1 MAIDKLFPRYLNK
14 DDDDRI
20 LKSVEL
26 SDALNIRVSNDDDG
40 NSGVIKNVKGNT
52 VVAYA
57 SASDTLP
64 SGTNRTI
71 GNVTN
76 MQKDEVYYFVYNS
89 NGDHTIYKYSVKLNR
104 ATKIY
109 QDSVLGFS
117 EKSFVKGDVIV
128 NQRNETLLYFT
139 DGKTAPKKINATKA
153 ERGGYPAD
161 YSEGTN
167 PSTALTDEERLLF
180 ITTAKQPP
188 LDAPEWE
195 FFTDSSITFNNLYEQ
210 MFQFAYQ
217 YVYADGEVSA
227 ISPYSSVTYSSN
239 QLIDGITSEENKKKN
254 NALRVTVKTNV
265 GDVSKIRVIARSGK
279 EGAFFIIEDIDND
292 RSAVV
297 NKTVDFTND
306 ASYSVISNDER
317 NKLFDNVPLKAE
329 AQAISGNRLM
339 FGNYIEGY
347 DNVVVD
353 GELTPNYIKRGVT
366 SDAPLTSDEEK
377 EVILDLSSIPSN
389 LVENSFFTVDFL
401 VNPEVVE
408 LNVVDYP
415 VAWKEYKS
423 NTIKSLYG
431 RVHRGIKVGMTPVKV
446 SENIPVG
453 PSTTKADLAADIIS
467 SISKTYPVSFD
478 SVDQLSDHASKIKD
492 VEPVTALF
500 FQDNERWGFWNGTG
514 SIEIIKTD
522 CTYNTTTEKI
532 TIKFKVKSAELK
544 IGTLYG
550 STVDAFNNDSP
561 DYTDP
566 RSLADDYVVTLLQG
580 TKSINISYTG
590 EDSSYLAY
598 STITATFPHFNN
610 ESTRYMS
617 SRFIDQTQENNSRYI
632 KGTQGTPSFKAG
644 ATHSFGVVYY
654 DDRNRSGSVNKL
666 GNSYVKWFSE
676 RGNKGETSMV
686 MRIKNSA
693 PTWAKR
699 WAPVYSGNTSI
710 VSFLQYSAI
719 EAFSATNPTVKNINS
734 TYGDKIFVS
743 LRSLSGKEDSYRE
756 AKGALIDY
764 AYNEG
769 DKLRIYKFGG
779 TYYPDGVDFNV
790 VGYEYFD
797 DSPTTNPI
805 LDDSNDNTT
814 YRTTGFFLILE
825 DNGSSKFGKAAVMG
839 GSDDWDNKCVLEI
852 YSKKKTTEGLPYYEV
867 GHSYPVV
874 DGVHQGERTAT
885 TATFDVIDNGG
896 WGSFH
901 STEKVFKGDVFESVG
916 GVRIKVNNVYL
927 SDISGFIYQGDCAIL
942 SGTSAT
948 GVSMTIQNNDP
959 VVEIVEGDVWF
970 RLRQL
975 RHGTN
980 ITEYNYLTDY
990 VEDFSLSDF
999 FTSKENSQGRSNLYS
1014 PTSMQI
1020 KRLASFTYSEP
1031 FVFDS
1036 SQLQLSSFNL
1046 SLANFKDFDTTYGG
1060 VKYMYSVG
1068 DGVITLQDSKL
1079 SVVPVSRNLI
1089 QYATD
1094 NANLVAS
1101 NDILGTP
1108 VYRSGN
1114 FGCDNNPE
1122 SVVVRFGRV
1131 FYTDAQAGKVMAFG
1145 ASGVEPIS
1153 ENKMDSFFTSSFANA
1168 KKFAKSLQI
1177 NGGFDPDNNEYIVS
1191 IPSIYS
1197 SSVSV
1202 DIDGG
1207 SSFDSDLQTEGDGTI
1222 DTNTSFGS
1230 DFLQWEITDI
1240 NWENMFMN
1248 HEDAGN
1254 GVVYFEDGSSQLSSD
1269 LETSTAAVNVVV
1281 TNANNDFYGEAQ
1293 INLSSSTVSFSDAEG
1308 LTFTATN
1315 ATEVFNGYTVGYD
1328 AKSGY
1333 WSSFYSYIPERMGY
1347 IKNSFFS
1354 FSSGRMYTHDTN
1366 NTRNNFYGTQYNS
1379 KVVAASTVNPSL
1391 VKSYESI
1398 SLEGSAPWS
1407 GVFTN
1412 TDQSSTVSTGSFDK
1426 RERNYYAHINRNTS
1440 NSTSNMLSIGRA
1452 HSVAGDK
1459 INVGSRIS
1467 DMPLAIGA
1475 DIYKVDGSNIVDT
1488 GLNVSSVSGRRQ
1500 LTASASVTN
1509 INTGD
1514 DLLVVSSDSIDGD
1527 PMRDSYLKIELENT
1541 STDHVELYAINTV
1554 FSKSNL
1560 HNQQG
1565 A

>member
-20 LKSVEL
+20 LKSIEL
-26 SDALNIRVSNDDDG
+26 SDALNIRVSNDEDG

-52 VVAYA
+52 LVAYA
-57 SASDTLP
+57 SSSDTLP

-89 NGDHTIYKYSVKLNR
+89 NEDHTIYKYSVKLNR

-117 EKSFVKGDVIV
+117 EKSFVKADVIV
-128 NQRNETLLYFT
+128 NQRDETLLYFT

-153 ERGGYPAD
+153 ERGGYPTD
-161 YSEGTN
+161 YSKGTN
-167 PSTALTDEERLLF
+167 PSTTLTDAERLLF

-188 LDAPEWE
+188 LDAPQWE
-195 FFTDSSITFNNLYEQ
+195 FFTDSDISFNNLYEQ

-265 GDVSKIRVIARSGK
+265 GDVSKIRVLARSGK
-279 EGAFFIIEDIDND
+279 EGAFFIVDEIAND

-297 NKTVDFTND
+297 NKTVEFTND
-306 ASYSVISNDER
+306 ASYSVVSNDER
-317 NKLFDNVPLKAE
+317 NKLFDNVPLTAE
-329 AQAISGNRLM
+329 TQAISGNRLM
-339 FGNYIEGY
+339 FGNYVEGY
-347 DNVVVD
+347 DNVNIDAEV
-353 GELTPNYIKRGVT
+353 LPNYVKRGTT
-366 SDAPLTSDEEK
+366 SDAVLTSNLDKQVE
-377 EVILDLSSIPSN
+377 LDLSTLPGSLEEGS
-389 LVENSFFTVDFL
+389 VFTVDFSL
-401 VNPEVVE
+401 D
-408 LNVVDYP
+408 VDYVKLRVRSHP
-415 VAWKEYKS
+415 VAWSEFNNNK
-423 NTIKSLYG
+423 NLYG
-431 RVHRGIKVGMTPVKV
+431 RMEDYINVDMTPVKV
-446 SENIPVG
+446 NESVVVSSSFDKEQ
-453 PSTTKADLAADIIS
+453 LANAIIAA
-467 SISKTYPVSFD
+467 ISKQYSVSFD
-478 SVDQLSDHASKIKD
+478 SVDQFSDHASKIKD
-492 VEPVTALF
+492 VEPVALLG
-500 FQDNERWGFWNGTG
+500 DNERWGFWTGTG
-514 SIEIIKTD
+514 FVGVSASYDLTTEII
-522 CTYNTTTEKI
+522 
-532 TIKFKVKSAELK
+532 TINFSVASAQLR
-544 IGTLYG
+544 ISTLYG
-550 STVDAFNNDSP
+550 STTDIGGDAP

-566 RSLADDYVVTLLQG
+566 RSINKTSQTTPLGDF
-580 TKSINISYTG
+580 SININYTG
-590 EDSSYLAY
+590 DLSTFTSYNGTAAAY
-598 STITATFPHFNN
+598 PHFTFPSTYGFNS
-610 ESTRYMS
+610 E
-617 SRFIDQTQENNSRYI
+617 FEGQTQQNNSRYI
-632 KGTQGTPSFKAG
+632 KGTQGSPSFKAG

-654 DDRNRSGSVNKL
+654 DDRNRSGSVNKV
-666 GNSYVKWFSE
+666 GKSYVKWFSE

-693 PTWAKR
+693 PSWAKR
-699 WAPVYSGNTSI
+699 WAPVYAGNTSI

-719 EAFSATNPTVKNINS
+719 EAFAATNPTVKNINS
-734 TYGDKIFVS
+734 TYNDKIFVS

-797 DSPTTNPI
+797 DSATTNPI
-805 LDDSNDNTT
+805 LDDTNDNTT

-825 DNGSSKFGKAAVMG
+825 DNGSSKFGKAAVVG
-839 GSDDWDNKCVLEI
+839 GNDDWDNKCIVEI
-852 YSKKKTTEGLPYYEV
+852 YSKKKTTEGLPYYEI

-874 DGVHQGERTAT
+874 NGVHEGDRTAA

-896 WGSFH
+896 WGAFY
-901 STEKVFKGDVFESVG
+901 STEKVFKGDIFQSAG
-916 GVRIKVNNVYL
+916 GVKIKVNNVYL
-927 SDISGFIYQGDCAIL
+927 SDVSPFTYQGDCTIL

-959 VVEIVEGDVWF
+959 VVEVVEGDVWF

-975 RHGTN
+975 RHGVDVD
-980 ITEYNYLTDY
+980 EYNYLTDY
-990 VEDFSLSDF
+990 IEDFSLSDF
-999 FTSKENSQGRSNLYS
+999 FSSNENSQGRANLYS
-1014 PTSMQI
+1014 PTAMQI
-1020 KRLASFTYSEP
+1020 KRLASVTYSEP

-1060 VKYMYSVG
+1060 IKYTYSVG
-1068 DGVITLQDSKL
+1068 DGVVMLQDSKL

-1089 QYATD
+1089 EYASD

-1108 VYRSGN
+1108 VYRSGD
-1114 FGCDNNPE
+1114 FGCDDNPE

-1131 FYTDAQAGKVMAFG
+1131 FYTDAQSGKVMAFG

-1153 ENKMDSFFTSSFANA
+1153 EQKMDSFFTKSFSNA
-1168 KKFAKSLQI
+1168 KKFANSLQI

-1207 SSFDSDLQTEGDGTI
+1207 GSFDSDLQTESDGTV
-1222 DTNTSFGS
+1222 DTNVSFGS
-1230 DFLQWEITDI
+1230 DFLQWETTDI
-1240 NWENMFMN
+1240 NWESMFMN

-1254 GVVYFEDGSSQLSSD
+1254 GVVYFEDGSSQLSND
-1269 LETSTAAVNVVV
+1269 LETSTDVVNVVV

-1293 INLSSSTVSFSDAEG
+1293 VDLAASTVAFADTEG
-1308 LTFTATN
+1308 LTFTSAGAN
-1315 ATEVFNGYTVGYD
+1315 EVFTGYTVGYD
-1328 AKSGY
+1328 AKGGF
-1333 WSSFYSYIPERMGY
+1333 WTSFYSYIPERMGY
-1347 IKNSFFS
+1347 IKNSFFT
-1354 FSSGRMYTHDTN
+1354 FSGGRMYTHDTN

-1379 KVVAASTVNPSL
+1379 KLVAASTINPSL

-1407 GVFTN
+1407 GTFTN
-1412 TDQSSTVSTGSFDK
+1412 TDQSSTVPVGAFDK
-1426 RERNYYAHINRNTS
+1426 RERNYYAHINRDTA
-1440 NSTSNMLSIGRA
+1440 NSTSNMLSIGKA
-1452 HSVAGDK
+1452 YSVAGDK

-1467 DMPLAIGA
+1467 DMPIAIGA
-1475 DIYKVDGSNIVDT
+1475 DIYKVDGSSITDT
-1488 GLNVSSVSGRRQ
+1488 GLDVVSVSGRRQ
-1500 LTASASVTN
+1500 ITASATVSNV
-1509 INTGD
+1509 NTGD
-1514 DLLVVSSDSIDGD
+1514 DLLIVSSDSIDGD
-1527 PMRDSYLKIELENT
+1527 PMRDSFLKIELENT

>member
-20 LKSVEL
+20 LKSIEL
-26 SDALNIRVSNDDDG
+26 SDALNIRVSNDEDG

-57 SASDTLP
+57 SSSDTLP

-89 NGDHTIYKYSVKLNR
+89 NEDHTIYKYSVKLNR

-117 EKSFVKGDVIV
+117 EKSFVKADVIV
-128 NQRNETLLYFT
+128 NQRDETLLYFT

-153 ERGGYPAD
+153 ERGGYPTD
-161 YSEGTN
+161 YSKGTN
-167 PSTALTDEERLLF
+167 PSTTLTDAERLLF

-188 LDAPEWE
+188 LESPQWE
-195 FFTDSSITFNNLYEQ
+195 FFTDSDISFNNLYEQ

-265 GDVSKIRVIARSGK
+265 GDVSKIRVLARSGK
-279 EGAFFIIEDIDND
+279 EGAFFIVDEIAND
-292 RSAVV
+292 RSSVV
-297 NKTVDFTND
+297 NKTVEFTND
-306 ASYSVISNDER
+306 ASYSVVSNDER
-317 NKLFDNVPLKAE
+317 NKLFDNVPLTAE
-329 AQAISGNRLM
+329 TQAISGNRLM
-339 FGNYIEGY
+339 FGNYVEGY
-347 DNVVVD
+347 DNVNIDAEV
-353 GELTPNYIKRGVT
+353 LPNYAKRGTT
-366 SDAPLTSDEEK
+366 SDAVLTSDEEK
-377 EVILDLSSIPSN
+377 QVILDLSSIPSN
-389 LVENSFFTVDFL
+389 LLENSVFTVDFL
-401 VNPEVVE
+401 VNPELVE
-408 LNVVDYP
+408 LRVDDYP

-431 RVHRGIKVGMTPVKV
+431 RVHRGITVGMTPVKV
-446 SENIPVG
+446 LENISVG
-453 PSTTKADLAADIIS
+453 PATTKADLAADIIS
-467 SISKTYPVSFD
+467 SISKKYPVNFD

-492 VEPVTALF
+492 VEPVTAVL

-514 SIEIIKTD
+514 FVEIKNTD
-522 CTYNTTTEKI
+522 CNYDPTTEKI
-532 TIKFKVKSAELK
+532 TINFRIENAELK

-550 STVDAFNNDSP
+550 STLDIFNNDAP

-566 RSLADDYVVTLLQG
+566 RSLADDHVKTLLQG
-580 TKSINISYTG
+580 TKSINISYEG
-590 EDSSYLAY
+590 DNSSYLAY
-598 STITATFPHFNN
+598 SSVTATFPHFNN
-610 ESTRYMS
+610 ESTRFMS
-617 SRFIDQTQENNSRYI
+617 SRFFDQTQQNNSRYI

-693 PTWAKR
+693 PSWAKR
-699 WAPVYSGNTSI
+699 WAPVYAGNTSV

-734 TYGDKIFVS
+734 TYNDKIFVS

-769 DKLRIYKFGG
+769 DKLRVYKFGG

-825 DNGSSKFGKAAVMG
+825 DNGSSKFGKAAVVG
-839 GSDDWDNKCVLEI
+839 SSDDWDNKCIVEI
-852 YSKKKTTEGLPYYEV
+852 YSKKKTTEGLPYYEI

-874 DGVHQGERTAT
+874 NGVHEGDRTAT

-896 WGSFH
+896 WGAFY
-901 STEKVFKGDVFESVG
+901 STEKVFKGDIFQSTG
-916 GVRIKVNNVYL
+916 GVKIKVNNVYL
-927 SDISGFIYQGDCAIL
+927 SDASGFTYQGDCTIL

-959 VVEIVEGDVWF
+959 VVEVVEGDVWF

-975 RHGTN
+975 RHGVVVD
-980 ITEYNYLTDY
+980 EYNYLTDY
-990 VEDFSLSDF
+990 IEDFSLSDF
-999 FTSKENSQGRSNLYS
+999 FSSNENSQGRSNLYS
-1014 PTSMQI
+1014 PTTMQI
-1020 KRLASFTYSEP
+1020 KRLASVTYSEP

-1060 VKYMYSVG
+1060 IKYTYSVG
-1068 DGVITLQDSKL
+1068 DGVVMLQDSKL

-1089 QYATD
+1089 EYASD

-1114 FGCDNNPE
+1114 FGCDDNPE

-1153 ENKMDSFFTSSFANA
+1153 EKKMDSFFTKSFSNA
-1168 KKFAKSLQI
+1168 KKFANSLQI

-1207 SSFDSDLQTEGDGTI
+1207 GSFDSDLQTESDGTV
-1222 DTNTSFGS
+1222 DTNVSFGS
-1230 DFLQWEITDI
+1230 DFLQWETTEI
-1240 NWENMFMN
+1240 NWETMFMN

-1269 LETSTAAVNVVV
+1269 LETSTDAVNVVV

-1293 INLSSSTVSFSDAEG
+1293 VDLAASTVAFTDAEG
-1308 LTFTATN
+1308 LTFTSAGAN
-1315 ATEVFNGYTVGYD
+1315 EVFTGYTVAYD
-1328 AKSGY
+1328 AKGGF
-1333 WSSFYSYIPERMGY
+1333 WTSFYSYIPERMGY
-1347 IKNSFFS
+1347 IKNSFFT
-1354 FSSGRMYTHDTN
+1354 FSGGRMYTHDTN

-1379 KVVAASTVNPSL
+1379 KLIASSTVNPSL

-1407 GVFTN
+1407 GTFTN
-1412 TDQSSTVSTGSFDK
+1412 TDQSSTVPVGAFDK
-1426 RERNYYAHINRNTS
+1426 RERNYYAHINRDTT
-1440 NSTSNMLSIGRA
+1440 NSTSNMLSVGQA
-1452 HSVAGDK
+1452 YSVAGDK

-1467 DMPLAIGA
+1467 DMPIAIGA
-1475 DIYKVDGSNIVDT
+1475 DIYKVDGSNITDT
-1488 GLNVSSVSGRRQ
+1488 GLDVASVSGRRQ
-1500 LTASASVTN
+1500 ITASATVSNV
-1509 INTGD
+1509 NTGD
-1514 DLLVVSSDSIDGD
+1514 DLLIVSSDSIDGD
-1527 PMRDSYLKIELENT
+1527 PMRDSFLKIELENT